1 MVRENDDFIPSVFPF
16 LYQTKFGN
24 IHPENIIVHCGSGV
38 TACHNLFAL
47 CLAGYAL
54 APLYAGSWSEWI
66 TDPARPVATGDQG
79 AGPSI

>member
-38 TACHNLFAL
+38 TACHTLL
-47 CLAGYAL
+47 AL
-54 APLYAGSWSEWI
+54 AYAKMELPKLYISSWSE
-66 TDPARPVATGDQG
+66 
-79 AGPSI
+79 